1 MNERIRARVGLF
13 ITGGTYVYQSEL
25 IHGAHEECARRDLDL
40 VCLTGGNVGR
50 PDPRNYSYR
59 LTTPADL
66 DAAIMVP
73 GTWGNAPD
81 AAPVRALLE
90 PYLAIPTCIIGARI
104 PGVPSVCIDNES
116 GVAGLTRHLL
126 EVHGRRRIAFIAG
139 LGSEALQR
147 QKGYERALREF
158 GIEPDPELFFAGDYN
173 IDAGRAAAKRWCAGS
188 KPLCDAIVAA
198 NDWMA
203 AGALKELHERGLHV
217 PRDIALIGFDDID
230 RARFMAPPLTTI
242 RQTPRL
248 LGIEAVAQIA
258 DLLAGRSRELD
269 VMVPALPQ
277 IRRSCG
283 CGGLVS
289 AQQAAEGEE
298 AAPRS
303 LVSSAR
309 LAPMLRTELGS
320 LAAALPEASSED
332 LVGAVLEASSVEG
345 AERFLSRLSDAVSLT
360 AERGNVH
367 PWYRVLSRLREQVTP
382 HWYATGH
389 TGTEVEVL
397 FARAYAV
404 IDERAE
410 LAEAQRLQARED
422 LMLQLHETSREARM
436 ALDWPA
442 LCRVLSE
449 HLGRF
454 RVPRFYVATGRSGA
468 ASRQL
473 YAFEDGQARP
483 LPAEGI
489 TFRSGSIV
497 ADEVCP
503 ATRTSLVV
511 HALSVHEEVLGHCCL
526 ELGPQDGLIL
536 KTLSEVISSSLKAA
550 QLSDVLVA
558 EVKRRERAE
567 GELEIAARIQTAVLP
582 KTLEVPGLEIAT
594 LMQPASEVGGDY
606 FDILP
611 LAHGCWLGIGDVAGH
626 GLPAG
631 LVMLMIQSI
640 VSATVHGRS
649 ELGPADAWRAL
660 NTILTENVRERL
672 GQDEHATLSLLR
684 YHDDGRVRFAG
695 AHEDLIVYRSA
706 TRSAECVPT
715 PGIWLGILP
724 DVSELTIDESELV
737 LGPGDVLLL
746 HTDGATQARN
756 KAGEQYGIER
766 LRALLERAGEL
777 PVQTI
782 RDHIVHEVGEWMAV
796 QDDDFT
802 LVLVRHTGVCV
813 PAARTADRACRD
825 R

>member
-1 MNERIRARVGLF
+1 MNKRARARVGLF

-25 IHGAHEECARRDLDL
+25 IHGAHEECVRRELDL

-50 PDPRNYSYR
+50 PDPRNYSYS
-59 LTTPADL
+59 LTSPTDL

-104 PGVPSVCIDNES
+104 AGAPSVRIDNES

-139 LGSEALQR
+139 LGSEAVQR
-147 QKGYERALREF
+147 RKGYERALREF
-158 GIEPDPELFFAGDYN
+158 GIEPDPALYFAGDYN
-173 IDAGRAAAKRWCAGS
+173 IDSGRSAAAHWCAGS

-217 PRDIALIGFDDID
+217 PRDIALVGFDDID

-258 DLLAGRSRELD
+258 DLLSGTPREPH

-289 AQQAAEGEE
+289 AQHAAEADEDE
-298 AAPRS
+298 VAPRS

-309 LAPMLRTELGS
+309 IAPLLRTELGS
-320 LAAALPEASSED
+320 LGDALPEMWGED
-332 LVGAVLEASSVEG
+332 LVGAVLEATGLDG
-345 AERFLSRLSDAVSLT
+345 AERFLARLSDLIALS

-382 HWYATGH
+382 HWYAGGH
-389 TGTEVEVL
+389 TGMEVEAL
-397 FARAYAV
+397 FARAYAA

-442 LCRVLSE
+442 LCRVLTE

-454 RVPRFYVATGRSGA
+454 RVPRFYVATGKTGA
-468 ASRQL
+468 PSRQL
-473 YAFEDGQARP
+473 YVFEDGEARS
-483 LPAEGI
+483 LPREGI
-489 TFRSGSIV
+489 GFAPGKIV
-497 ADEVCP
+497 ADEVLP
-503 ATRTSLVV
+503 AARTSLVV
-511 HALSVHEEVLGHCCL
+511 HSLSVHEEVLGHCCL

-536 KTLSEVISSSLKAA
+536 KTMAEVISSSLKAA

-567 GELEIAARIQTAVLP
+567 GELEIAAHIQTAVLP
-582 KTLEVPGLEIAT
+582 KTLDVPGLEIAT

-611 LAHGCWLGIGDVAGH
+611 LAQGCWFGIGDVAGH

-640 VSATVHGRS
+640 VSATVHDKS

-660 NTILTENVRERL
+660 NEILTKNVRERL

-684 YHDDGRVRFAG
+684 YYDDGRVRFAG
-695 AHEDLIVYRSA
+695 AHEDLLVYRAA
-706 TRSAECVPT
+706 TRSVECVPT

-724 DVSELTIDESELV
+724 DVSELTIEESEIV
-737 LGPGDVLLL
+737 LNPGDVLLL

-756 KAGEQYGIER
+756 EEREQYGIER
-766 LRALLERAGEL
+766 LCALLERTGAL
-777 PVQTI
+777 PVLTI

-802 LVLVRHTGVCV
+802 LVIVRRTGQASLT
-813 PAARTADRACRD
+813 AAS
-825 R
+825 

>member
-1 MNERIRARVGLF
+1 MSKRARARVGLF

-25 IHGAHEECARRDLDL
+25 IQGAHEECARRGLDL
-40 VCLTGGNVGR
+40 VCLSGGNVGR
-50 PDPRNYSYR
+50 PDPRNYSYC

-81 AAPVRALLE
+81 APPVRALLE
-90 PYLAIPTCIIGARI
+90 PYLAIPTCVIGARI
-104 PGVPSVCIDNES
+104 DGVPSVRIDNEG
-116 GVAGLTRHLL
+116 GVAGLTRHLI

-139 LGSEALQR
+139 MGAEAVQR
-147 QKGYERALREF
+147 QKGYERALREH
-158 GIEPDPELFFAGDYN
+158 GIEPDPELLFAGDYN
-173 IDAGRAAAKRWCAGS
+173 IDSGRAAAERWCSGD

-203 AGALKELHERGLHV
+203 AGALKEIHARGLHV
-217 PRDIALIGFDDID
+217 PRDIALVGFDDID

-258 DLLAGRSRELD
+258 DLLAGTPREQH

-283 CGGLVS
+283 CSGLVTTLDAPDS
-289 AQQAAEGEE
+289 EE
-298 AAPRS
+298 EVAPLS
-303 LVSSAR
+303 VGSSAR
-309 LAPMLRTELGS
+309 IAPLLRTELGS
-320 LAAALPEASSED
+320 IAASLPETWTEE

-345 AERFLSRLSDAVSLT
+345 ADRFLARLSDQAALT

-367 PWYRVLSRLREQVTP
+367 PWYRVLLRLREQVTA
-382 HWYATGH
+382 HWYANGH
-389 TGTEVEVL
+389 TGSELESL

-436 ALDWPA
+436 ALDWAA
-442 LCRVLSE
+442 LCRVLTE

-454 RVPRFYVATGRSGA
+454 NVPRFYVATGKSGTP
-468 ASRQL
+468 SCQL
-473 YAFEDGQARP
+473 YVFEQGEARP
-483 LPAEGI
+483 LPREGI
-489 TFRSGSIV
+489 PFASGSIV
-497 ADEVCP
+497 ASEVRP

-550 QLSDVLVA
+550 QLSNVLVA

-582 KTLEVPGLEIAT
+582 KMLEVPGLEIAT

-606 FDILP
+606 YDILP

-640 VSATVHGRS
+640 ISATVHERAD
-649 ELGPADAWRAL
+649 LAPADAWRAL
-660 NTILTENVRERL
+660 NAILTENVRERL
-672 GQDEHATLSLLR
+672 GQEEHATLCLLR

-695 AHEDLIVYRSA
+695 AHEDLLVYRA
-706 TRSAECVPT
+706 GTKKVECVPT
-715 PGIWLGILP
+715 PGLWLGILP
-724 DVSELTIDESELV
+724 DVSALAIDEGELV

-756 KAGEQYGIER
+756 EAGEQYGIDR
-766 LRALLERAGEL
+766 LVALLERTGEL
-777 PVQTI
+777 PAQTI
-782 RDHIVHEVGEWMAV
+782 VEHIVHEVGEWMAV

-802 LVLVRHTGVCV
+802 LVIVRHRGTPG
-813 PAARTADRACRD
+813 
-825 R
+825 

>member
-1 MNERIRARVGLF
+1 M
-13 ITGGTYVYQSEL
+13 
-25 IHGAHEECARRDLDL
+25 RRDLDL

-50 PDPRNYSYR
+50 PDPRNYSYC
-59 LTTPADL
+59 LTSPADL

-73 GTWGNAPD
+73 GTWGAAPD
-81 AAPVRALLE
+81 APAVSALLE
-90 PYLAIPTCIIGARI
+90 PYLAIPTCIIGARMN
-104 PGVPSVCIDNES
+104 GVPSVCIDNES

-158 GIEPDPELFFAGDYN
+158 GIEPDPALLFAGDYN
-173 IDAGRAAAKRWCAGS
+173 IDSGRAAAEHWCAGS
-188 KPLCDAIVAA
+188 EPLCDAIVAA

-203 AGALKELHERGLHV
+203 AGALKELHARGLHV
-217 PRDIALIGFDDID
+217 PRDIALVGFDDID

-248 LGIEAVAQIA
+248 LGIESVAQIA
-258 DLLAGRSRELD
+258 DLLAGRKPELH

-289 AQQAAEGEE
+289 ARRPTEIEE
-298 AAPRS
+298 ELAPPS

-309 LAPMLRTELGS
+309 IAPSLRTELGA
-320 LAAALPEASSED
+320 LAGALPEDWAED
-332 LVGAVLEASSVEG
+332 LVAEVLEAATDS
-345 AERFLSRLSDAVSLT
+345 AERFLARLSDDVALT

-367 PWYRVLSRLREQVTP
+367 PWYRVLSRLREQLTP
-382 HWYATGH
+382 HWYARGH
-389 TGTEVEVL
+389 TSTEVELL
-397 FARAYAV
+397 FARAYAL

-442 LCRVLSE
+442 LCGVLTE

-454 RVPRFYVATGRSGA
+454 NVPRFYVATGKSGA

-473 YAFEDGQARP
+473 YVFEDGQARP
-483 LPAEGI
+483 MPRAGI
-489 TFRSGSIV
+489 PFASGSIL
-497 ADEVCP
+497 ANEVRP

-536 KTLSEVISSSLKAA
+536 KTLGEVISSSLKAA
-550 QLSDVLVA
+550 QLSDVLVE

-582 KTLEVPGLEIAT
+582 KMLEVPGLEIAT

-611 LAHGCWLGIGDVAGH
+611 LEHGCWLGIGDVAGH

-631 LVMLMIQSI
+631 LVMLMIQSMVSTI
-640 VSATVHGRS
+640 VHDKT

-660 NTILTENVRERL
+660 NAVLTRNVRERL
-672 GQDEHATLSLLR
+672 GQDEYATLSLLR

-695 AHEDLIVYRSA
+695 AHEDLIVYRAA
-706 TRSAECVPT
+706 TRSAECIPT

-737 LGPGDVLLL
+737 LNPRDVLLL
-746 HTDGATQARN
+746 YTDGATQARN
-756 KAGEQYGIER
+756 AAGEQYGLER
-766 LRALLERAGEL
+766 LRLLLERTGEL

-782 RDHIVHEVGEWMAV
+782 RDHIVHEVGEWMAI

-802 LVLVRHTGVCV
+802 LVIVRHTGRV
-813 PAARTADRACRD
+813 DL
-825 R
+825 